1 MARGILCLGLVLLGA
16 LQAPAQDSLISP
28 IPVPQL
34 ISIPLQRDFQED
46 KFQGKW
52 YVVGIAGNSINATRR
67 ARFKMY
73 TTTYELKDDHS
84 YNVTSTMIRNDTCDH
99 WIRTFVPNGQPGQ
112 FTLGDIESHVGVQNY
127 TVRVMMTNYNQF
139 AMMFFKKIH
148 DNYEF
153 FKISLYG
160 RTKELSTDMK
170 DYFTRF
176 AKSLGLTDDHIIFP
190 VPIDECIDDK

>member
-28 IPVPQL
+28 IRAPL
-34 ISIPLQRDFQED
+34 LTSIPLQPDFQED
-46 KFQGKW
+46 QFQGKW
-52 YVVGIAGNSINATRR
+52 YVVGIAGNPINATRR

-99 WIRTFVPNGQPGQ
+99 WIRTFVPDVQPGQ
-112 FTLGDIESHVGVQNY
+112 FTLGNIESHVGVQNY
-127 TVRVMMTNYNQF
+127 TVRVMITNYHEF
-139 AMMFFKKIH
+139 ALVFFKKVH

-153 FKISLYG
+153 FKMTLYG
-160 RTKELSTDMK
+160 RTKELSADLK

-176 AKSLGLTDDHIIFP
+176 AKSLGLTENHIIFP
-190 VPIDECIDDK
+190 VPIDECIDDR